1 MMQDVPTNPKTQPAD
16 LVTSVLDQE
25 IVHIKQVAIRLVVPI
40 KYPRPFYDATM
51 GPFSEYKACFLRIT
65 DESGFDGECEY
76 PIGSVVYLENYL
88 APILLNAGKIS
99 YKSLYNKLFW
109 SIRNEGFRGSAAMA
123 LGHLDRAFYDLVAK
137 RNNMPVHQYLSSR
150 RTKVKAY
157 ASGGGVN
164 LDREELINECLAW
177 EEEGYDT
184 IKMKFGGFQSS
195 TKDDIQRIV
204 GVREALQAHTHLAID
219 ANQCMSLPKALEL
232 VRELEGLDIAWL
244 EEPIQAASLHEIEQL
259 CAQSSI
265 KIAYGESERS
275 AKVFPSIIR
284 SGVGHLQPIAGHI
297 NSIKDWFE
305 ISGLSKSA
313 GLDFT
318 SGGTSY
324 INCQFVAALGNN
336 VMLEFL
342 APIIKPMEELFSV
355 KPVVQHGYFVL
366 PKVPG
371 IGVQVD
377 WPRLDKESRVVGKK
391 VWK

>member
-1 MMQDVPTNPKTQPAD
+1 MMQDVPINPKTQPTD
-16 LVTSVLDQE
+16 VLTFPLDRE
-25 IVHIKQVAIRLVVPI
+25 NFHIKQVAVQSITPI

-51 GPFSEYKACFLRIT
+51 GPFKEYRACFLRIT
-65 DESGFDGECEY
+65 DESGFEGECEY
-76 PIGSVVYLENYL
+76 PINSIGYLENYF
-88 APILLNAGKIS
+88 APVLLNAGKTS
-99 YKSLYNKLFW
+99 YASLYNTLFW
-109 SIRNEGFRGSAAMA
+109 SIRNEGFRGGAALA

-137 RNNMPVHQYLSSR
+137 RNNMPVHQYLAASS
-150 RTKVKAY
+150 TKVKAY

-164 LDREELINECLAW
+164 IIGEELINECLEW
-177 EEEGYDT
+177 EAEGYDT
-184 IKMKFGGFQSS
+184 IKIKFGGLHSS
-195 TKDDIQRIV
+195 TKEDVQRIAS
-204 GVREALQAHTHLAID
+204 VREALHPDTNLAID
-219 ANQCMSLPKALEL
+219 ANQSMNLPKALGL

-244 EEPIQAASLHEIEQL
+244 EEPIQSASLYEIEQL
-259 CAQSSI
+259 CARSSI

-284 SGVGHLQPIAGHI
+284 SGVEHLQPIAGHI

-336 VMLEFL
+336 AMLEFL
-342 APIIKPMEELFSV
+342 APIIKPMEDLFSV
-355 KPVVQHGYFVL
+355 KPVVQQGYFVL
-366 PKVPG
+366 PGVPG
-371 IGVQVD
+371 IGIQVD
-377 WPRLDKESRVVGKK
+377 WHKLEKENRIVGKQ